1 MSNILSRKI
10 KREKLASLK
19 DEVKDFHPLLDIIFP
34 KLPRVN
40 HFEYTHGNNEK
51 GADFILQRIDDTTN
65 EPEYIGVIVKKGP
78 IKSSLT
84 NIFDQIDDCDS
95 DRLMFNGKIKIR
107 LDEIWIISNEHIT
120 LRAKE
125 KINERFSTRKIKFL
139 DRDITIKWID
149 SYSPHFWTSLA
160 LDIGQ
165 YLDSVFQSMSEMDAA
180 YSLLPADVEPFYIQ
194 INLRKVEHSYTLNK
208 IKKPTTI
215 DILELLKKQDIILIE
230 GGPGSGKSQM
240 IRNTVK
246 YYSNTQTFLSEK
258 NLPVYVTFQEFK
270 KDYSEDVTIL
280 LKDKLKTTTN
290 IIKNNTIT
298 KIIFLDGFDES
309 IDELRDTESEIK
321 LLFDSVKKLGNTKL
335 VITTRPLDI
344 IDYDSTLPQKTHVYE
359 LVPFGLT
366 QILALFEKICSQI
379 QIADRLYEDLKK
391 SDLFKQLPS
400 NPISA
405 ILLAKLMS
413 ENSNDLPAN
422 LTEVY
427 KKYTEL
433 MLGRWDIDKGL
444 KSDQEYEVG
453 KNILMYIA
461 GYFIENDLSCISCDE
476 ALSHFTEYL
485 SERNL
490 QISPEN
496 IFNKIVCRSGI
507 LQKNSTNNT
516 IYFKHRSFAE
526 FFYAQFKAKHYDKKF
541 LDKRVFSPI
550 WRNIYFFYVG
560 VNKDC
565 EEILETMLQTEI
577 TEPIERFMR
586 VTNMADY
593 FLAAYTTPY
602 KIVTKNLPIIIND
615 FRKLYLQII
624 NNEIET
630 PFQDMPEIMVLE
642 FFQAI
647 INNAYS
653 YEYFIKAL
661 NNSILEIG
669 TNDQLTE
676 EEKIYSLFFI
686 SVIYRALDI
695 ENPFDNLIDTF
706 KGQIPQPIQF
716 GLYYESKRDS
726 KPSKLLKRIE
736 RNLKAKLKKQ
746 HDFHVYAKKLHELP
760 LKKSKIKKLN

>member
-1 MSNILSRKI
+1 ML
-10 KREKLASLK
+10 
-19 DEVKDFHPLLDIIFP
+19 
-34 KLPRVN
+34 
-40 HFEYTHGNNEK
+40 
-51 GADFILQRIDDTTN
+51 
-65 EPEYIGVIVKKGP
+65 
-78 IKSSLT
+78 
-84 NIFDQIDDCDS
+84 
-95 DRLMFNGKIKIR
+95 
-107 LDEIWIISNEHIT
+107 
-120 LRAKE
+120 
-125 KINERFSTRKIKFL
+125 
-139 DRDITIKWID
+139 
-149 SYSPHFWTSLA
+149 
-160 LDIGQ
+160 
-165 YLDSVFQSMSEMDAA
+165 
-180 YSLLPADVEPFYIQ
+180 
-194 INLRKVEHSYTLNK
+194 
-208 IKKPTTI
+208 
-215 DILELLKKQDIILIE
+215 
-230 GGPGSGKSQM
+230 
-240 IRNTVK
+240 RNTVK
-246 YYSNTQTFLSEK
+246 HYSDPQVFLSEK
-258 NLPVYVTFQEFK
+258 NLPIYVTFQEFK
-270 KDYSEDVTIL
+270 KYYNEDITEL
-280 LKDKLKTTTN
+280 LEKKLKETTN
-290 IIKNNTIT
+290 IINNDDIT
-298 KIIFLDGFDES
+298 KIIFIDGFDES
-309 IDELRDTESEIK
+309 IDESRDTEKEIK
-321 LLFDSVKKLGNTKL
+321 LLFNSVKKLSKTQL

-366 QILALFEKICSQI
+366 QILALFSKICSKM

-405 ILLAKLMS
+405 ILLARLIS
-413 ENSNDLPAN
+413 DNSKDLPAN

-444 KSDQEYEVG
+444 KSDQEYEVS

-461 GYFIENDLSCISCDE
+461 RYFIENDLSCISCDE
-476 ALSHFTEYL
+476 ALSHFKEYL

-490 QISPEN
+490 PILPED
-496 IFNKIVCRSGI
+496 IFNKVVCRSGI

-565 EEILETMLQTEI
+565 EEILETILQTEI
-577 TEPIERFMR
+577 EEPTERFMR

-602 KIVTKNLPIIIND
+602 KIVTKHLPIIIND
-615 FRKLYLQII
+615 FSKLYLQII

-653 YEYFIKAL
+653 YEYFVKAL

-669 TNDQLTE
+669 SDDQITE
-676 EEKIYSLFFI
+676 EEKIYSYFFI
-686 SVIYRALDI
+686 SVIYRALDL

-706 KGQIPQPIQF
+706 KGHIPQPVHF
-716 GLYYESKRDS
+716 GLYYESKRND

-736 RNLKAKLKKQ
+736 RNLKSKLKKQ
-746 HDFHVYAKKLHELP
+746 HDFREYAKNLHELP
-760 LKKSKIKKLN
+760 LKKSKTRKLV